1 MGCKKYHD
9 RPSSGPGRGLIFGF
23 VAVALVL
30 VIVVPGA
37 VFGYRRYAAAAGTS
51 DRVPFFDNSFETTS
65 HRDLDFTTS
74 LPRERGT
81 TSKALSGRM
90 TSRKEVNFEM
100 TTKKS
105 NFKDE

>member
-1 MGCKKYHD
+1 MFHN
-9 RPSSGPGRGLIFGF
+9 RPSSGPDRKLIFGF

-30 VIVVPGA
+30 VIILPVA
-37 VFGYRRYAAAAGTS
+37 VFGYRRYSAAAGAS

-81 TSKALSGRM
+81 ASKALSGRM

-105 NFKDE
+105 NLKDD